1 MCVWEQ
7 GKTLLR
13 KCHLKE
19 KETQGLASKRG
30 ESKMCED
37 YVKFLYHL
45 FIFSLLIQTVRDIVY
60 MYFPCGSAGKESA
73 CDARDLGSIP
83 GLGRFP
89 WRRERLTTPV
99 QWVVHGVA
107 KSQTQLS
114 DLLHFTFDL
123 LHLV

>member
-60 MYFPCGSAGKESA
+60 MYFPCGSAGKESTCNA
-73 CDARDLGSIP
+73 GDSGSVP
-83 GLGRFP
+83 GPGRSPREWIGYPIQYP
-89 WRRERLTTPV
+89 WDSL
-99 QWVVHGVA
+99 VA
-107 KSQTQLS
+107 QMVKNLPAMQET
-114 DLLHFTFDL
+114 
-123 LHLV
+123 

>member
-60 MYFPCGSAGKESA
+60 MYFPCGSAGKESTCNA
-73 CDARDLGSIP
+73 GDSGSIP
-83 GLGRFP
+83 GLGRSAGEGIGYP
-89 WRRERLTTPV
+89 LQYSWASLVAQMIKNPPAMWET
-99 QWVVHGVA
+99 WV
-107 KSQTQLS
+107 
-114 DLLHFTFDL
+114 
-123 LHLV
+123 